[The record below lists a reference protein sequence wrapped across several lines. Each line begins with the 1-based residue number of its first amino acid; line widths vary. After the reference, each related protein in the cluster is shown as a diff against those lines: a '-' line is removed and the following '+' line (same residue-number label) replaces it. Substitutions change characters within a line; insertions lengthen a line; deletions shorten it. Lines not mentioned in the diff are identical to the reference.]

1 MKSKRTIL
9 FALVLAI
16 VAGVLAGC
24 VDISNVPQ
32 QGSTEPSAEESWVE
46 ASSEETVEET
56 SVPATTK
63 APGTTAAATKAAAT
77 KAVTT
82 KTAATKTDTTKAE
95 PTGAGTTAE
104 AKPETAAPEI
114 TTAKQAKT
122 GAAFFD
128 DAVFVG
134 DSVTLGLKNTTTSQ
148 RNAGKNYLGKA
159 KFLCSGSLSYSNCT
173 MDLNNPKSVHPKVK
187 GKKVYIE
194 DGVKMLGAKKVFIM
208 LGMNDFAAYDNNKVI
223 QKAAALVNRI
233 IKKSPGIQIYIESV
247 TPITADKQHGK
258 FNNKNVDAFNKKLQ
272 AMCAQNGWTYVDINS
287 RFKDDKGNLN
297 PAYCGDPDGMG
308 IHMAKKGCD
317 KWVNYLTETFAS

>member
-24 VDISNVPQ
+24 VDISDVPQ

-63 APGTTAAATKAAAT
+63 APGTTAATTKAAAT
-77 KAVTT
+77 KAATT
-82 KTAATKTDTTKAE
+82 KAAATKTDTTKAE
-95 PTGAGTTAE
+95 PTAAGTTAE
-104 AKPETAAPEI
+104 AKPETAAPEV

-128 DAVFVG
+128 DVVFVG

-223 QKAAALVNRI
+223 QKATALVNRI
-233 IKKSPGIQIYIESV
+233 IKKSPGVQIYIESV

-297 PAYCGDPDGMG
+297 PAYCGDPQGMG